1 MFSKNKIKSLL
12 SRPEFSALAI
22 FLFLL
27 ILFTFSND
35 RFLNSR
41 NFMVILSTYP
51 ELALVALGI
60 TILMISGEF
69 DLSVGSVFAVSP
81 IVTMILISD
90 HELHYVASILIG
102 LLAAA
107 SIGFINAVVTIK
119 FKIPSFIATLGML
132 FMARSIA
139 VVISGGFPP
148 SVPKDLPTEWLVGR
162 VDMFR
167 VSIFWLIGI
176 ALICNYVLK
185 KTNFGNWIFATGEN
199 PKAAQDLGINTFK
212 VKATC
217 FVLCSILAG
226 FAGII
231 QSFRIKTVITSLGQG
246 LELQA
251 IASAVAGGASLMG
264 GIGSAFGAL
273 IGTLLL
279 SIIDNILILSRVD
292 GNWFKFAV
300 GALIVIAVILNT
312 VTKNTADKIRLK
324 DDE

>member
-1 MFSKNKIKSLL
+1 M
-12 SRPEFSALAI
+12 
-22 FLFLL
+22 
-27 ILFTFSND
+27 
-35 RFLNSR
+35 
-41 NFMVILSTYP
+41 
-51 ELALVALGI
+51 
-60 TILMISGEF
+60 
-69 DLSVGSVFAVSP
+69 SVGSVFAVSP
-81 IVTMILISD
+81 IVTMILIAD
-90 HELHYVASILIG
+90 YELHYILSILLG

-107 SIGFINAVVTIK
+107 FIGLINAVVTIK

-148 SVPKDLPTEWLVGR
+148 SVTKDLPTDWLVGR
-162 VDMFR
+162 VDMLR

-176 ALICNYVLK
+176 ALICNYMLK
-185 KTNFGNWIFATGEN
+185 KTNFGSWVYATGEN
-199 PKAAQDLGINTFK
+199 QEAAKDLGINTFW
-212 VKATC
+212 VKTTC
-217 FVLCSILAG
+217 FMICSVLAG

-251 IASAVAGGASLMG
+251 IASAVVGGASLMG

-279 SIIDNILILSRVD
+279 SIIDNILILSRID

-312 VTKNTADKIRLK
+312 LTKNSADKIRLK